1 MRKLLIVL
9 NVPIDDLNMDEALER
24 LEEFIAIGRE
34 TGKSHQIATVN
45 ADFAVKSM
53 RDPELLYLLQE
64 ADMATADG
72 MPLVWGARLL
82 GVPLEGR
89 VTGSDMVPA
98 LAERAAEKGY
108 SMYFYGA
115 APGIAESAA
124 RALQEKHPALIVAGI
139 CSPPY
144 QSILDVDVALL
155 DEIKAA
161 KPDILLVALGN
172 PKQDKWIGMYGRM
185 LGVPVV
191 IGIGAT
197 LDFIAGEVKR
207 APEWMQRAGLEW
219 AFRFLQEPRRLWKR
233 YVVDMFVFGLF
244 FTRQWWFMRRGNMSS
259 SLLPTNDSI
268 IVEDTAVLNI
278 KGRLTIENRDSFL
291 EKGQEV
297 LAETPFLIVNLSE
310 ATFLDSTAL
319 GSLVGLAKQA
329 RDTGGKMWL
338 TAVPENIHRTI
349 ALMRLDRFFD
359 MLEDVDAGLAA
370 RHTRDQRMTAD
381 IFTTEPEP
389 EQETEAAGK
398 WQVAKMPR
406 RLDATTAPQI
416 TESCKAHLE
425 EHSYLILDCSE
436 MVFLASAGLAM
447 FAGINRQAEKQ
458 GGELR
463 VAGCTKDSLRVIEM
477 MRFDKVL
484 SLFDNVA
491 EAMKG

>member
-45 ADFAVKSM
+45 ADFTVKSM

-108 SMYFYGA
+108 SIYFYGA
-115 APGIAESAA
+115 APGVAEKAA
-124 RALQEKHPALIVAGI
+124 NTLREKHSDLIVAGV

-144 QSILDVDVALL
+144 QPVLEVDESLL
-155 DEIKAA
+155 DDIKAA
-161 KPDILLVALGN
+161 KPDILLVAFSH
-172 PKQDKWIGMYGRM
+172 PKQEKWIGMYGQR

-207 APEWMQRAGLEW
+207 APEWMQKAGLEW
-219 AFRFLQEPRRLWKR
+219 AFRLLQEPRRLWKR
-233 YVVDMFVFGLF
+233 YVVDMAVFSLF
-244 FTRQWWFMRRGNMSS
+244 FARQWLFMRRGNVSS
-259 SLLPTNDSI
+259 PLLPTGDSI
-268 IVEDTAVLNI
+268 IVEDTAILNV

-291 EKGQEV
+291 EKGQEA
-297 LAETPFLIVNLSE
+297 LAETPFLIINLSE

-319 GSLVGLAKQA
+319 GALVGLAKQTY
-329 RDTGGKMWL
+329 DTDGKMWL

-349 ALMRLDRFFD
+349 TLMRLDRFFD
-359 MLEDVDAGLAA
+359 MLDDVDAGLAA
-370 RHTRDQRMTAD
+370 RHARKQRATSD
-381 IFTTEPEP
+381 IFTAEPEP
-389 EQETEAAGK
+389 ETEVQGK

-406 RLDATTAPQI
+406 RLDASTSPKIA
-416 TESCKAHLE
+416 ESCQAHLE
-425 EHSYLILDCSE
+425 VHPYLILDCSE
-436 MVFLASAGLAM
+436 LLFLTSSGLAI
-447 FAGINRQAEKQ
+447 FAQISREAEKR
-458 GGELR
+458 GGALR
-463 VAGCTKDSLRVIEM
+463 VAGCTKDSLRVIQM
-477 MRFDKVL
+477 TRLDRVL
-484 SLFDNVA
+484 SLFDNVT
-491 EAMKG
+491 EARKG